1 MSSSTYTL
9 KIDIDDSK
17 IREIEKRLM
26 AIVGGKQGGGGIG
39 ATVTKAASGGDIG
52 KNIAKLG
59 MIAAGVAGI
68 LIAVKKIAEMTVQSS
83 PMLMQMLK
91 LLNFGIM
98 LILRPIGDFIGF
110 FLRPL
115 IVYFLRSIILPWYRL
130 ARPLMQKWGQWLG
143 SGAVQNLSSGL
154 AGTWAIITGDWET
167 VSRLTTEGNAK
178 IQAFWDGA
186 VLSVGE
192 WITSLNLPSFEA
204 ISTGITEWIDTQLSG
219 LVQWW
224 YLIWSAITTW
234 INENVPKL
242 PSWEGIK
249 TGFDLW
255 VTDNLA
261 FLPSWETIG
270 TAVKGI
276 QDGLLGILESIR
288 IFFIDLGAK
297 FGIDL
302 TGLLGSKITQAPT
315 PAPVGITDS
324 QAASMIHPWLTET
337 PTADMSDKTRG
348 HGGFG

>member
-26 AIVGGKQGGGGIG
+26 AIVGGKQGGGGLG
-39 ATVTKAASGGDIG
+39 ATITKASSGGDIG

-68 LIAVKKIAEMTVQSS
+68 LFAVKKIAEMTVQAS
-83 PMLMQMLK
+83 PMFMQMLK
-91 LLNFGIM
+91 LINFGVM
-98 LILRPIGDFIGF
+98 LILRPIGDFFGF

-115 IVYFLRSIILPWYRL
+115 IVFFLRSIILPWYRL
-130 ARPLMQKWGQWLG
+130 ARPLMQKWGAWLG
-143 SGAVQNLSSGL
+143 GVALGNLSSGL
-154 AGTWAIITGDWET
+154 EGAWAIITGDWET

-234 INENVPKL
+234 INDNVPKL
-242 PSWEGIK
+242 PSWEAIT
-249 TGFDLW
+249 TGWNLW
-255 VTDNLA
+255 VEENLA
-261 FLPSWETIG
+261 FLPSWESIG
-270 TAVKGI
+270 SAVSAI
-276 QDGLLGILESIR
+276 QNGLLGIIDSIR
-288 IFFIDLGAK
+288 QFFIELAAK
-297 FGIDL
+297 IGIDL
-302 TGLLGSKITQAPT
+302 TGLLGGGNTTQTPT
-315 PAPVGITDS
+315 PVGITDI
-324 QAASMIHPWLTET
+324 QAENMMHPWTQTET
-337 PTADMSDKTRG
+337 PSSGLSDSAKG
-348 HGGFG
+348 HGR